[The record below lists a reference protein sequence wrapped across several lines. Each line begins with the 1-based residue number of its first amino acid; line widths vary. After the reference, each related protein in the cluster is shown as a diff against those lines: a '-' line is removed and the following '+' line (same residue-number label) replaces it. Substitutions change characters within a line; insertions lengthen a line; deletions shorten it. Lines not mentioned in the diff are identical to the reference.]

1 MRNKCFRKFY
11 PDQEDF
17 KTIKKEFA
25 DFALFMN
32 AFENPDSIEDRVD
45 FEPKQW
51 WVTHGVSTRLLKKLA
66 LKVLGQP
73 ASSSCCERNW
83 STYGFI
89 HSVARNK
96 LTPARAADLVFTHNN
111 HRLLS
116 RNSQAYLTGP
126 SRMWDIEGDGV
137 ESFGGVG
144 MLEGANLSLDEPDLE
159 EEIIDSLT

>member
-1 MRNKCFRKFY
+1 MVGHSWSKHKA
-11 PDQEDF
+11 
-17 KTIKKEFA
+17 IKKISLEGTWA
-25 DFALFMN
+25 A
-32 AFENPDSIEDRVD
+32 
-45 FEPKQW
+45 
-51 WVTHGVSTRLLKKLA
+51 
-66 LKVLGQP
+66 

-89 HSVARNK
+89 HSAARNK

-126 SRMWDIEGDGV
+126 SKMWDIGGDGV

-144 MLEGANLSLDEPDLE
+144 MLEGADLSLDEPALE